1 MPRLRLVTDEPELDP
16 PAPLP
21 ISAWRGTM
29 TTDAPVLD
37 AVAEVE
43 RALGNAQRSMDTLT
57 LLAAEHDAAP
67 LRFPGRRTDDD
78 DGPWAA

>member
-21 ISAWRGTM
+21 IEAWRH
-29 TTDAPVLD
+29 APDPEALD
-37 AVAEVE
+37 SIEAVE
-43 RALGNAQRSMDTLT
+43 RALTSAQRAMDALSEQ
-57 LLAAEHDAAP
+57 AEALDDEP
-67 LRFPGRRTDDD
+67 LPFPGRRDDD